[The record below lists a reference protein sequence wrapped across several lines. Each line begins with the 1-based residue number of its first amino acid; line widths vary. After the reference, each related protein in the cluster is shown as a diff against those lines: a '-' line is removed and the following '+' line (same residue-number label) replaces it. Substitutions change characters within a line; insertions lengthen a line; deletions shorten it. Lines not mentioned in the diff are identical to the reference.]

1 MRLQRPA
8 RVLYQR
14 ATPSSSRLEANH
26 WIVTVILLMVVSGCQ
41 VANRVGQVAGLGS
54 MVPWTPPEQVVGPDS
69 AFMLRTPKLLT
80 PGARVSTKR
89 NKTGEWTASFGD
101 DLCREW
107 NVIVYTDTTVSL
119 EEKVRA
125 GTRRVVEKDKVLE
138 VVERTDTLEEIG
150 EAIFVR
156 YRVPKG
162 APCTV
167 TQAGGWRLLP
177 KTSHPDAEIAHY
189 FFRQGEFVFHV
200 FYGRPLYEAP
210 RAESNPDFD
219 FGMRVGP
226 AETVLRDFVMG
237 IVVRR

>member
-1 MRLQRPA
+1 MA
-8 RVLYQR
+8 
-14 ATPSSSRLEANH
+14 
-26 WIVTVILLMVVSGCQ
+26 MSGCQ
-41 VANRVGQVAGLGS
+41 FANRVGQVAGLGS

-69 AFMLRTPKLLT
+69 AFTLRTPKLLT
-80 PGARVSTKR
+80 PGARVSTKSA
-89 NKTGEWTASFGD
+89 KSGEWTAVFGD

-107 NVIVYTDTTVSL
+107 YVEVFTDTSTIPL
-119 EEKVRA
+119 EQKVRA
-125 GTRRVVEKDKVLE
+125 GTKRIVEKQKAIE

-167 TQAGGWRLLP
+167 SQVGGFRLIP

-189 FFRQGEFVFHV
+189 FFRQSNLAFHV
-200 FYGRPLYEAP
+200 YYGRPLYEAP

-226 AETVLRDFVMG
+226 AEAVLRDFVMG